1 MKQLIYFYGTFCN
14 PCKSFR
20 PTIDALSREYPVRFV
35 DVDQEPQL
43 VAEHGIRSVPTI
55 VVVENGQ
62 SIEKKSGVLTE
73 GQLRSML
80 S

>member
-1 MKQLIYFYGTFCN
+1 
-14 PCKSFR
+14 
-20 PTIDALSREYPVRFV
+20 VRFV

-43 VAEHGIRSVPTI
+43 VAEHGIRSVPT
-55 VVVENGQ
+55 VVVIQNGQ

-73 GQLRSML
+73 GQLRGML